1 MTAAGSRADK
11 DSPVEDREASGRRI
25 SGAAASG
32 FAGVLLVACRISGA
46 AVSSK
51 RL

>member
-1 MTAAGSRADK
+1 MWLPK
-11 DSPVEDREASGRRI
+11 DSPVEDREALGRRI
-25 SGAAASG
+25 FAAASG
-32 FAGVLLVACRISGA
+32 FAGVLLVACRISSA